1 MLRQVELRSRYRR
14 KPRLQSYPGSRVGH
28 IERSPGL
35 GTQRSLVGE
44 KTSLLH
50 SEARI
55 EDVVVSLDTRGR
67 GLVYTRPEAFK
78 DSLRGGESDCGA
90 RE

>member
-1 MLRQVELRSRYRR
+1 M
-14 KPRLQSYPGSRVGH
+14 PRLQSYPGSGVGH

-35 GTQRSLVGE
+35 GIQRSLVGVGG
-44 KTSLLH
+44 LLH
-50 SEARI
+50 SGAI
-55 EDVVVSLDTRGR
+55 VGDVVVSLDTRGR

-78 DSLRGGESDCGA
+78 ESLGGGESDCGV